1 MLASAGFSEV
11 TLDALHEPMW
21 FGSDPDDAHRFV
33 LGLMGWML
41 DGLDDTWR
49 QHALDA
55 LSATLTAQ
63 AGSDGI
69 TFASG
74 TWLIRAVRPPGGTR

>member
-1 MLASAGFSEV
+1 
-11 TLDALHEPMW
+11 
-21 FGSDPDDAHRFV
+21 V
-33 LGLMGWML
+33 LGLMEWML
-41 DGLDDTWR
+41 DGVDDTGR

-55 LSATLTAQ
+55 LSATLAAH

-74 TWLIRAVRPPGGTR
+74 AWLIRAARTSEGPAPS